1 MSIPMNNTCV
11 SCFMGKR
18 LAQLNELTTQEE
30 ATRMGKKILQM
41 YADSPADMD
50 SALLGALVDG
60 EICRWLGLDP
70 DRFKAEKEMS
80 NRFVMER
87 LDTIRKRVEAA
98 EDPVYAGLQY
108 AVLGNYL
115 DFSALAGQVSF
126 DDLEKMLDKAAD
138 MDLDKQVYGQFCDD
152 LQKGG
157 KLLYITDNAGEIGF
171 DRVLAE
177 VLEKKY
183 PQTKITFMVRGGVIS
198 NDATR
203 EDAAAVGIQFPLID
217 SGAAIGGTAISRCS
231 EEAKAAIAGADVI
244 LAKGMGNTESM
255 FGCGYNVYYAFLV
268 KCPRFIAFFNQ
279 PKMTPMFV
287 RELRIEN

>member
-1 MSIPMNNTCV
+1 MNNICV
-11 SCFMGKR
+11 SCFMNKR
-18 LAQLNELTTQEE
+18 LAQIDGLGNEEQ
-30 ATRMGKKILQM
+30 ATVMGKRILEL
-41 YADSPADMD
+41 YATSPADMD
-50 SALLGALVDG
+50 SALLGGIVDG
-60 EICRWLGLDP
+60 EICKFFGIDP
-70 DRFKAEKEMS
+70 DRFREEKEQS

-87 LDTIRKRVEAA
+87 LEEIRRRVQTAQ
-98 EDPVYAGLQY
+98 DPVYAGLQY

-126 DDLEKMLDKAAD
+126 ADLETMLDKAKDIA
-138 MDLDKQVYGQFCDD
+138 LDKEVYQDFCAD

-177 VLEKKY
+177 VIHTRY
-183 PQTKITFMVRGGVIS
+183 PELQITFMVRGGVIS

-203 EDAAAVGIQFPLID
+203 ADAQAVGIPFPVMD

-231 EEAKAAIAGADVI
+231 QEAQAAIREADVI

-255 FGCGYNVYYAFLV
+255 YGCGYNVYYAFLV
-268 KCPRFIAFFNQ
+268 KCDRFIQFFNK
-279 PKMTPMFV
+279 PKMTPMFIRDKV
-287 RELRIEN
+287 EG

>member
-1 MSIPMNNTCV
+1 MNNVCV
-11 SCFMGKR
+11 GCFMGKR
-18 LAQLNELTTQEE
+18 LAQIDALGTEEQATQ
-30 ATRMGKKILQM
+30 MGKKILQM
-41 YADSPADMD
+41 YAESPADMD
-50 SALLGALVDG
+50 SALLGGLVDA
-60 EICRWLGLDP
+60 EICRFYGIDP
-70 DRFKAEKEMS
+70 DRFRQEKEMS

-87 LDTIRKRVEAA
+87 LDVIRSRVEQA

-126 DDLEKMLDKAAD
+126 EDLEKMLDKAKEIH
-138 MDLDKQVYGQFCDD
+138 LDRQVYGDFCDD
-152 LQKGG
+152 LEKGG

-177 VLEKKY
+177 QLQKKY
-183 PQTKITFMVRGGVIS
+183 PNVAITFMVRGGIIS

-203 EDAAAVGIQFPLID
+203 EDAQAVGITLPVID

-231 EEAKAAIAGADVI
+231 AQAQAAIRQADVI

-255 FGCGYNVYYAFLV
+255 YGCGYNVYYAFLV
-268 KCPRFIAFFNQ
+268 KCDRFIQYFNK
-279 PKMTPMFV
+279 PKMTPMFI
-287 RELRIEN
+287 RDKG

>member
-1 MSIPMNNTCV
+1 MNNVCV
-11 SCFMGKR
+11 SCFMNKR
-18 LAQLNELTTQEE
+18 LAQIDALGNEEQ
-30 ATRMGKKILQM
+30 ATVMGKRILEL
-41 YADSPADMD
+41 YATSPADMD
-50 SALLGALVDG
+50 SALLGGIVDG
-60 EICRWLGLDP
+60 EICKFYGIDP
-70 DRFKAEKEMS
+70 DRFKEEKEQS

-87 LDTIRKRVEAA
+87 LEAIRGRVQSAQ
-98 EDPVYAGLQY
+98 DPVYAGLQY

-126 DDLEKMLDKAAD
+126 DDLEKMLDKAKKI
-138 MDLDKQVYGQFCDD
+138 DLDRQTYQAFCAD

-177 VLEKKY
+177 VIQKQY
-183 PQTKITFMVRGGVIS
+183 PDLQITFMVRGGVIS

-203 EDAAAVGIQFPLID
+203 ADARAVGIAFPIID

-231 EEAKAAIAGADVI
+231 EEAQQAIREADVI

-255 FGCGYNVYYAFLV
+255 YGCGYNVYYAFLV
-268 KCPRFIAFFNQ
+268 KCDRFIQFFDK
-279 PKMTPMFV
+279 PKMTPMFI
-287 RELRIEN
+287 RDSKQ

>member
-1 MSIPMNNTCV
+1 MSIPMNNVCV
-11 SCFMGKR
+11 SCFMSKRLEQIEKLSSTDEQATEIGKR
-18 LAQLNELTTQEE
+18 VLE
-30 ATRMGKKILQM
+30 M
-41 YADSPADMD
+41 YATSPADMD
-50 SALLGALVDG
+50 SALLGGLVDAQ
-60 EICRWLGLDP
+60 ICAFFGIDP
-70 DRFKAEKEMS
+70 DRFREEKEMS
-80 NRFVMER
+80 NRFVVER
-87 LDTIRKRVEAA
+87 LEDIRSRVQAA

-126 DDLEKMLDKAAD
+126 RQLEQMLDKAKD
-138 MDLDKQVYGQFCDD
+138 IDLDRQVYRDFCAD

-177 VLEKKY
+177 EIAKKY
-183 PQTKITFMVRGGVIS
+183 PAAEITFMVRGGIIS

-203 EDAAAVGIQFPLID
+203 ADAEAVGIGFPVID

-231 EEAKAAIAGADVI
+231 GEAQAAMANADVI

-255 FGCGYNVYYAFLV
+255 YGCGYNVYYAFLV
-268 KCPRFIAFFNQ
+268 KCDRFIQFFNK
-279 PKMTPMFV
+279 PKMTPMFI
-287 RELRIEN
+287 RDK